1 MQALC
6 FKGNCM
12 GVETGAMLIA
22 ILALIWQMHQNNKQA
37 KLNFFTTYTQ
47 RYQDI
52 VEKIGSSLAMQYFIA
67 VLRL

>member
-1 MQALC
+1 
-6 FKGNCM
+6 M

-52 VEKIGSSLAMQYFIA
+52 VVHLPIGLGRSQELTLFCS
-67 VLRL
+67 